1 MGLEVKR
8 LVTYWAGNDHAAPNA
23 VMLQEAL
30 SHHRRVYTAPFVQL
44 ASSALVNYCLEK
56 PVARRMILSSR
67 IPRDYF

>member
-30 SHHRRVYTAPFVQL
+30 SHHRRIYTAPFVQL
-44 ASSALVNYCLEK
+44 NVVASSALVNYCLENQL
-56 PVARRMILSSR
+56 PEG
-67 IPRDYF
+67 